1 MKRNDS
7 AGYGPSGTHT
17 FSTYNDRLVQ
27 LLDGS
32 DLLPVRVRDV
42 RSAPLTAGR
51 LLALPA
57 VTGRRRG
64 GGREHGQGR

>member
-1 MKRNDS
+1 MKRNHS
-7 AGYGPSGTHT
+7 AGYGPFGAHK

-42 RSAPLTAGR
+42 RSVRLTGGR
-51 LLALPA
+51 LLAFPA
-57 VTGRRRG
+57 ATGRRRG
-64 GGREHGQGR
+64 GGQEHGEGR